1 MCWVVYEDSRRSE
14 DSVKTVVPHKL
25 AARATQ
31 IHDPLVLV
39 QHCFG
44 TTTSL
49 HVKMWS
55 IKAFNADI
63 Q

>member
-1 MCWVVYEDSRRSE
+1 MYEDSRRSE

-44 TTTSL
+44 PTTSRL
-49 HVKMWS
+49 HVMQS
-55 IKAFNADI
+55 MIGLVGQDHI
-63 Q
+63 